1 MRKRFNI
8 AASIRAE
15 GKRNAMTRQITAEEE
30 SRLWLNYGTEYRVK
44 TFQRIQEH
52 FGSLVAA
59 RAAFAD
65 GNEAFSALPVPV
77 LVRLNEANQAGFIER
92 MLEQMEKK
100 RIRFT
105 YPGDERYPQ
114 LLAEIGNPPSV
125 LYYIGK
131 IEPDP
136 ELSIAMVGSRHPTK
150 YGVEVAKR
158 FGFEFASAGALVV
171 SGMAE
176 GIDACAARGALDAKN
191 AVCPT
196 LAVLGCGVDIVYPQS
211 NERLYDEIIERG
223 AVVSEFLPGKRV
235 ERYHFP
241 IRNRVMSGLAHG
253 TLVVE
258 AAERSGTSITAGY
271 AHDQGR
277 DVFAVPGRIGDEMS
291 AGPNGMIA
299 RGEAKPVFSPE
310 DILSEYSC
318 LHVAAEMLPPA
329 NIVLLSSLGEDQRA
343 ICRLLKS
350 GEMSFDELM
359 DALALPIGA
368 MNASLTELQFSGIV
382 QALPGRRY
390 CIDTDRTKLKD
401 I

>member
-1 MRKRFNI
+1 
-8 AASIRAE
+8 
-15 GKRNAMTRQITAEEE
+15 MTRQITAEEE
-30 SRLWLNYGTEYRVK
+30 ARLWLNYGTEYRAK
-44 TFQRIQEH
+44 TFQRILDH

-59 RAAFAD
+59 RGAFAD
-65 GNEAFSALPVPV
+65 GDEAFSALPVPI
-77 LVRLNEANQAGFIER
+77 LTRLNEANQAEFIER
-92 MLEQMEKK
+92 KLEQMEKK
-100 RIRFT
+100 HIRFT
-105 YPGDERYPQ
+105 YPGDDRYPK

-150 YGVEVAKR
+150 YGIEVAKR
-158 FGFEFASAGALVV
+158 FGFELASAGALVV
-171 SGMAE
+171 SGRAE
-176 GIDACAARGALDAKN
+176 GIDACAARGAMDAKN
-191 AVCPT
+191 AICPT

-223 AVVSEFLPGKRV
+223 AVVSEFLPGTRV

-310 DILSEYSC
+310 DILAEYSC

-359 DALALPIGA
+359 DALALPIGT

-382 QALPGRRY
+382 QVLPGRRY
-390 CIDTDRTKLKD
+390 SIDTNRTKLKD

>member
-1 MRKRFNI
+1 MAR
-8 AASIRAE
+8 E
-15 GKRNAMTRQITAEEE
+15 TTAEERA
-30 SRLWLNYGTEYRVK
+30 RLWLNYGAEYRAK
-44 TFQRIQEH
+44 TVQRMKDR
-52 FGSLVAA
+52 FGSLIAA
-59 RAAFAD
+59 KAAFAD
-65 GNEAFSALPVPV
+65 GDEAFSALPESV
-77 LVRLNEANQAGFIER
+77 LVRLNEANQAGVIER
-92 MLEQMEKK
+92 MLDQMEKK
-100 RIRFT
+100 HICFT
-105 YPGDERYPQ
+105 YPGDDRYPK
-114 LLAEIGNPPSV
+114 LLAEIPDPPSV

-136 ELSIAMVGSRHPTK
+136 ELSIAMVGSRNPTK
-150 YGVEVAKR
+150 YGIEVAKR
-158 FGFEFASAGALVV
+158 FGCDLASAGALVV

-196 LAVLGCGVDIVYPQS
+196 LAVLGCGVDVVYPQS

-277 DVFAVPGRIGDEMS
+277 DVFAIPGRIGDEMS
-291 AGPNGMIA
+291 AGPNGMIS
-299 RGEAKPVFSPE
+299 RGEAKPVFTPE

-318 LHVAAEMLPPA
+318 LHVAAETRPSA

-350 GEMSFDELM
+350 GEMSFDELCES
-359 DALALPIGA
+359 LALSIGTLS
-368 MNASLTELQFSGIV
+368 ASLTELQFSGIV
-382 QALPGRRY
+382 QVLPGRRY
-390 CIDTDRTKLKD
+390 SIDTDKTRLKD

>member
-1 MRKRFNI
+1 MC
-8 AASIRAE
+8 IRDRGFVE
-15 GKRNAMTRQITAEEE
+15 RLIE
-30 SRLWLNYGTEYRVK
+30 SL
-44 TFQRIQEH
+44 
-52 FGSLVAA
+52 
-59 RAAFAD
+59 
-65 GNEAFSALPVPV
+65 
-77 LVRLNEANQAGFIER
+77 
-92 MLEQMEKK
+92 EKK
-100 RIRFT
+100 HISFT
-105 YPGDERYPQ
+105 FPGDDRYPK
-114 LLAEIGNPPSV
+114 LLAEIPDPPSV

-150 YGVEVAKR
+150 YGIEVAKR
-158 FGFEFASAGALVV
+158 FGYELASAGALVV
-171 SGMAE
+171 SGLAE
-176 GIDACAARGALDAKN
+176 GIDAYAARGALDAKP
-191 AVCPT
+191 AICPT
-196 LAVLGCGVDIVYPQS
+196 LAVLGCGVDVVYPKA

-223 AVVSEFLPGKRV
+223 AVVSEFLPGTQV

-299 RGEAKPVFSPE
+299 RGEAKAVFSPE
-310 DILSEYSC
+310 EILSEYAC
-318 LHVAAEMLPPA
+318 LHVPAETRPPA
-329 NIVLLSSLGEDQRA
+329 NVILLSSLPEDQRA

-350 GEMSFDELM
+350 GEMSFDDIC
-359 DALALPIGA
+359 DALSLPIGT
-368 MNASLTELQFSGIV
+368 MNACLTELQFSGIV
-382 QALPGRRY
+382 QVLPGRRY
-390 CIDTDRTKLKD
+390 CIDTDKVKLKD